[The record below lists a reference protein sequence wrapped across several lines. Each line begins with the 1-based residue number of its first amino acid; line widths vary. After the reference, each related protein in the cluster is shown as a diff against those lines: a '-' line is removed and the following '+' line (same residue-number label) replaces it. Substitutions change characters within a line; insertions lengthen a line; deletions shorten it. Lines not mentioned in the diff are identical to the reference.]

1 MAFQEESE
9 PRTGEHGESRER
21 RHFGCF
27 GGERYFVSLRI
38 CQRVSVAKSFVP
50 GSKAQVTCKVSEKSP
65 VKGISPDAQWIDSI
79 PESPV
84 SAGPGAPAMELAPF
98 RSGVQV
104 NAPWQKNP
112 RFCADF
118 RLFALFVASWS
129 GFKPHVPNFLSG
141 PQCSERKPFALKG
154 PPHSNTWP
162 NQGHSERQAVDKI
175 RRNPPVSWHAG
186 HRLSFHGDGLQA
198 LRRRPGLVIRHV

>member
-1 MAFQEESE
+1 M
-9 PRTGEHGESRER
+9 
-21 RHFGCF
+21 
-27 GGERYFVSLRI
+27 
-38 CQRVSVAKSFVP
+38 SVESFVP
-50 GSKAQVTCKVSEKSP
+50 RKHKSP
-65 VKGISPDAQWIDSI
+65 KSARSHLKAFPQTHGSTFPRA
-79 PESPV
+79 PV
-84 SAGPGAPAMELAPF
+84 SAPGAPAMELAPF
-98 RSGVQV
+98 RSGGV
-104 NAPWQKNP
+104 NAPWQDNP
-112 RFCADF
+112 RFLPQMSGVLRC
-118 RLFALFVASWS
+118 FVASWS
-129 GFKPHVPNFLSG
+129 GTKPHVPNFLSG